1 MADNQDAQKQSTH
14 ANLIQMFR
22 KRRNSS
28 EKSPLADGIVDTP
41 IEEQPATSEACCL
54 RGLAADFDIC
64 CLLGRTSRFAAI
76 RVHDNQQ
83 AWPRLA

>member
-1 MADNQDAQKQSTH
+1 MAENQGAQKKSTH

-22 KRRNSS
+22 KRWNLS
-28 EKSPLADGIVDTP
+28 EKLPLAARIVDTP
-41 IEEQPATSEACCL
+41 IEEQPATSDARCS

-64 CLLGRTSRFAAI
+64 CLPGRTSRFAAI
-76 RVHDNQQ
+76 RVRDNQQ